1 MSIFFKLYTMW
12 QEVDADLEYAGL
24 GMPSTFADH
33 ISRINSRSQVV
44 RDTEKAWFEALVKST
59 HE

>member
-1 MSIFFKLYTMW
+1 MW
-12 QEVDADLEYAGL
+12 QEVDADLESAGL

-33 ISRINSRSQVV
+33 VCRINSRSQEV